1 LKSTALHKSAY
12 KKKKDAGDKELQ
24 KSTGIS
30 KKSNMMKFGSKG
42 WRSEIEEAKMTKQSA
57 PKDMHV
63 EFKVI
68 LRWLRI
74 ANARR

>member
-1 LKSTALHKSAY
+1 MKSTALRKSAY
-12 KKKKDAGDKELQ
+12 KKKKDARDNELQ
-24 KSTGIS
+24 RSTGIG
-30 KKSNMMKFGSKG
+30 KKSNMMKVGSKG
-42 WRSEIEEAKMTKQSA
+42 WRSKIEEARMNKQSA

-63 EFKVI
+63 EFTVI